1 MGGLKRR
8 LRICVLGSARSPHVN
23 MRAQAFIDRGH
34 AVTVISPRPP
44 SEEERGRF
52 GFDVLYPSPA
62 EMSGLLGKVRLLVWT
77 AAALLRTRADIYHAH
92 YAAEVG
98 SWLAWLLWR
107 RPLAVTVMGGDVL
120 FSEQGTLGRLGR
132 WLTRRTVAG
141 ANYVTVKSPFL
152 ARVVAGFGV
161 AADRIETV
169 VWGIDTAVFHDL
181 GGDRAAM
188 RTSWNV
194 GAGRPLVF
202 SPRMLQPFYNIDLI
216 VEAWPDVLAAHPD
229 AVLAVSR
236 FRADPDYES
245 TIRRRIGALG
255 IEDAVVFVPSMARD
269 EMAAAYV
276 AADVVV
282 SLAPSDGLPQAVLEA
297 MACSRPVVLTD
308 LERFHEL
315 FEPDVDVL
323 YTPLRRADLAR
334 AITAIL
340 TAPDHAARRAERA
353 RAKVLRLA
361 EFKENVDRVESRF
374 LALTGAA

>member
-1 MGGLKRR
+1 
-8 LRICVLGSARSPHVN
+8 

-44 SEEERGRF
+44 SEEEHGRF

-62 EMSGLLGKVRLLVWT
+62 MISGLFGKIRLLAWT

-120 FSEQGTLGRLGR
+120 FNEQGTLGRLGR

-152 ARVVAGFGV
+152 ARVVTGFGV

-169 VWGIDTAVFHDL
+169 VWGIDTSVFRDS
-181 GGDRAAM
+181 GNGRAAV
-188 RTSWNV
+188 RKSWNV
-194 GAGRPLVF
+194 GPDQLLVF

-216 VEAWPDVLAAHPD
+216 VEAWPEVLAAHPR
-229 AVLAVSR
+229 AVLALSR

-245 TIRRRIGALG
+245 TIRRRISELG
-255 IEDAVVFVPSMARD
+255 VEEAVVFVPPMARD
-269 EMAAAYV
+269 EMAAAYI

-282 SLAPSDGLPQAVLEA
+282 SVAPSDGLPQAVLEA

-308 LERFHEL
+308 LDRFHEL

-334 AITAIL
+334 AISVIL
-340 TAPDHAARRAERA
+340 AAPEDAARRAERA

-361 EFKENVDRVESRF
+361 EFRENVDRVEARF
-374 LALTGAA
+374 LALAGAA